1 MDNLYY
7 VGMRESDICNS
18 SAFVGTITRYGTNC
32 HNNISYTKK
41 RLSAFSNNPN
51 YTKFMVEQINKIIDS
66 DSNAKF
72 VFSNQLLPYKLGEK
86 IFNKSLGV
94 NSLAL
99 INLFNDR
106 FFVRQFPK
114 DYIPTPQ
121 SYVMH
126 KQDLKRETMDRLFA
140 QYNFLVI
147 QEAGGSGGKT
157 TYIRSKN
164 QLQDLQNLNKDYYLI
179 SGFVENNTPISVHL
193 LLSSNNV
200 YVFQPSV
207 QIIKNKSNYYGGDF
221 AKVANLSSEIKYKI
235 KQYSFAIGQKLLDLG
250 YRGVF
255 GINYVESMGEL
266 FFLEIN
272 LRFMGSTFLL
282 NKHLISQGLKT
293 LQEYH
298 IDAYLDNII
307 DLSDYDFEQIIKL
320 SNIIRFNNEPEL
332 TSQGAEI
339 ILDGYDSK
347 METECDAYLYTAV
360 YNHSII

>member
-1 MDNLYY
+1 MNNLYY

-18 SAFVGTITRYGTNC
+18 SAFVGTITKYGTNC
-32 HNNISYTKK
+32 HNNIAYTKK

-72 VFSNQLLPYKLGEK
+72 VFGNQLLPYKLGEK

-106 FFVRQFPK
+106 FFVRQFAK
-114 DYIPTPQ
+114 DYVPTPQ

-126 KQDLKRETMDRLFA
+126 KQDLNQETIDRLFA
-140 QYNFLVI
+140 QYNFLVL

-157 TYIRSKN
+157 TYICLKN
-164 QLQDLQNLNKDYYLI
+164 QLQDLQNLNKDCYLV

-193 LLSSNNV
+193 LLASNNV

-207 QIIKNKSNYYGGDF
+207 QIIKHKSNYYGGDF
-221 AKVANLSSEIKYKI
+221 AKVADLSDDIKHKI
-235 KQYSFAIGQKLLDLG
+235 KQYSFIIGQKLLDLG

-255 GINYVESMGEL
+255 GINYVESKGKL

-298 IDAYLDNII
+298 IDACLDHFI
-307 DLSDYDFEQIIKL
+307 DLSSYDFDQIINL
-320 SNIIRFNNEPEL
+320 SNVIRFDNDPKL
-332 TSQGAEI
+332 TQQGTEI
-339 ILDGYDSK
+339 ILDGYDSEMK
-347 METECDAYLYTAV
+347 TESGAYLYTAI